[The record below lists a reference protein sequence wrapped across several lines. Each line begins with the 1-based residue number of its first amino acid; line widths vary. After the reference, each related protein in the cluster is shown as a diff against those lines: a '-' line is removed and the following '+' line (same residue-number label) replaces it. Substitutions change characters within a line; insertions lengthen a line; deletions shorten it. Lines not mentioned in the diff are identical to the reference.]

1 MKNYGSDLYSGVA
14 VLAGVG
20 SGGLVIY
27 ISEDFI
33 SGGILGL
40 LVFIVYYWFSRVLYG
55 LEQNGDVLSSISE
68 KLEFIVSDGSI
79 ESQNNEESR
88 IEAERIAEEKAE
100 EESRIEAERIAE
112 EKAEEESRIE
122 AERIAEEKAE
132 EESRI
137 EAERIAEEKAEEER
151 IRLEAEHKLQKEFDG
166 TLKKRGDR
174 VGVLL
179 MTATV
184 IIFLGIF
191 FV

>member
-1 MKNYGSDLYSGVA
+1 MKTYGSELYFGVA
-14 VLAGVG
+14 VLTGVG

-27 ISEDFI
+27 IYEDFI

-112 EKAEEESRIE
+112 EKAEEE
-122 AERIAEEKAE
+122 
-132 EESRI
+132 
-137 EAERIAEEKAEEER
+137 R

-166 TLKKRGDR
+166 TSKKEDR
-174 VGVLL
+174 VILLL

-184 IIFLGIF
+184 IIILGIF

>member
-100 EESRIEAERIAE
+100 EE
-112 EKAEEESRIE
+112 
-122 AERIAEEKAE
+122 
-132 EESRI
+132 RI

-184 IIFLGIF
+184 IIILGIF

>member
-1 MKNYGSDLYSGVA
+1 MKTYGSELYFGVA
-14 VLAGVG
+14 VLTGVG

-27 ISEDFI
+27 IYEDFI

-112 EKAEEESRIE
+112 EKAEEE
-122 AERIAEEKAE
+122 
-132 EESRI
+132 
-137 EAERIAEEKAEEER
+137 R